1 MLKSLYI
8 RNYIII
14 DEISLDFYDGMS
26 VFTGKT
32 GAGKSIIVDALSL
45 LCGERVSA
53 SVLKDPKKK
62 ALIEAVFSVD
72 HADVRNRLIESGFED
87 EDEFILTREFSPD
100 MKSTMRLNHRNVTLS
115 FIRELM
121 SEVIDIH
128 NQHDTQYLL
137 QNRNHLLLLDR
148 YINDDTLKNETAALY
163 ETYKVKEKELN
174 DASLKQFS
182 LDERDYLLYQ
192 KEEIEKLELYEGETE
207 ELLSREK
214 EMLNFEKSNSVLTD
228 SVSSLEEAEEL
239 LYSAV
244 RTLGDIDNEKTEPIR
259 QKINDF
265 YYELLD
271 QSEFLKDYQDSLYF
285 DENELNRIQER
296 LFAIKKI
303 QRKYGESYS
312 DIMSSLKEIKD
323 RLEMMD
329 HREEVLQRLQK
340 EKDKAYAEY
349 MKCAERLSSLRK
361 DQAQALE
368 GEIRL
373 QLKDL
378 KLENTRFQV
387 AFEEKSPSADGT
399 DRVSFMVAVNSSST
413 LQPLANVASGGEQS
427 RIMLGLKT
435 IFNRLQG
442 IETVIFDEIDT
453 GVSGAIATSIGLKMH
468 EISESAQ
475 VLSLTHLSQVAACAD
490 HHYRVEK
497 SDDDV
502 STSTTVEEL
511 DHDSII
517 RELAEISTGIV
528 SERSLSSAE
537 ELYENTRKQVEK
549 HVAG

>member
-53 SVLKDPKKK
+53 SVLKDPQKK
-62 ALIEAVFSVD
+62 ALIEAVFT
-72 HADVRNRLIESGFED
+72 ADSEAIRNRLMEAGFED
-87 EDEFILTREFSPD
+87 EDEFILTREFSTD
-100 MKSTMRLNHRNVTLS
+100 MKSNMRLNHRNVTLS
-115 FIRELM
+115 FVRDVM
-121 SEVIDIH
+121 RDVVDIH

-137 QNRNHLLLLDR
+137 ENRNHLLLLDR
-148 YINDDTLKNETAALY
+148 YINDDTLKKRTAACY
-163 ETYKVKEKELN
+163 EIYRQKENALN
-174 DASLKQFS
+174 EATSQQFT
-182 LDERDYLLYQ
+182 LEERDYLLYQ
-192 KEEIEKLELYEGETE
+192 KEEIEKLQLYEGEVE
-207 ELLSREK
+207 ELQSREK
-214 EMLNFEKSNSVLTD
+214 EMLNFEKSNSVLSS

-239 LYSAV
+239 LYSAIK
-244 RTLGDIDNEKTEPIR
+244 TLSDIENEKTDPVC

-271 QSEFLKDYQDSLYF
+271 QSEFLKDYQASLYF

-296 LFAIKKI
+296 LFAIRKI

-312 DIMSSLKEIKD
+312 EIMSSLKDIND
-323 RLEMMD
+323 RLEILE
-329 HREEVLQRLQK
+329 HREEVLNRLSK
-340 EKDKAYAEY
+340 EKEKAYAEY
-349 MKCAERLSSLRK
+349 VRAARQLSSLRK
-361 DQAQALE
+361 DKARTLE

-373 QLKDL
+373 QLRDL
-378 KLENTRFQV
+378 QLENTRFQV
-387 AFEEKSPSADGT
+387 SFEEKSPSLDGS
-399 DRVSFMVAVNSSST
+399 DKVAFMVALNSSSS

-453 GVSGAIATSIGLKMH
+453 GVSGTIATSIGLKMH
-468 EISESAQ
+468 EISENAQ

-497 SDDDV
+497 SDDDI
-502 STSTTVEEL
+502 STMTSVKELRREE
-511 DHDSII
+511 II
-517 RELAEISTGIV
+517 SELAEISTGIV
-528 SERSLSSAE
+528 SERSLLSAE
-537 ELYENTRKQVEK
+537 ELYESSRKKVK